1 MLRQTEPELMLDPAQ
16 VEAYALAD
24 FSIPHNRFIELLQQR
39 VAAESF
45 CGKALDLGCGPGDI
59 AARFIK
65 AYQYADLHAVD
76 GSLPMLNFAAHHL
89 PADVLGR
96 IEFIHAKLP
105 QVSLPC
111 PDYDLIFSN
120 SLLHHLPEPQA
131 LWQVIKDYS
140 RPGTQVAVM
149 DLVRPAS
156 QEAASELVEHYSA
169 DEPAIL
175 KHDFYHSL
183 LAAFTLEEVEEQL
196 KQAQLNFNVE
206 LVSDRHVFIS
216 GVVA

>member
-24 FSIPHNRFIELLQQR
+24 FSIPHNRFVELLQQR
-39 VAAESF
+39 VSAESF
-45 CGKALDLGCGPGDI
+45 CGMALDLGCGPGDI
-59 AARFIK
+59 SARFVK
-65 AYQYADLHAVD
+65 AFQHASLHAVD
-76 GSLPMLNFAAHHL
+76 GSLPMLSFAAHHL

-105 QVSLPC
+105 RISLPC

-131 LWQVIKDYS
+131 LWRVIKDYS

-156 QEAASELVEHYSA
+156 QMAASELVEHYSA

-183 LAAFTLEEVEEQL
+183 LAAFTLEEIEEQL
-196 KQAQLNFNVE
+196 KQARLNLNIE

-216 GVVA
+216 GLVA